1 MIQTR
6 IPRIGWRRPKESRPI
21 SSVLLRTQVCDCRG
35 RIRARRGGISCDVFS
50 VGKHLVF
57 SLAPASQRRRFL
69 HFFTILIRIPGESG
83 LLSAWF
89 GEYPPCVDPSLPS
102 AIPPVCS

>member
-1 MIQTR
+1 ML
-6 IPRIGWRRPKESRPI
+6 GVAEFLRRVE
-21 SSVLLRTQVCDCRG
+21 
-35 RIRARRGGISCDVFS
+35 S

-57 SLAPASQRRRFL
+57 LLAPASQRRRFL

-89 GEYPPCVDPSLPS
+89 WG
-102 AIPPVCS
+102 IPALC